1 MTKSPLF
8 DYYSKNEADMLQRI
22 YQDKKTNGYKI
33 TSKKMFKVE
42 VDIMTDVIKYL
53 NAKGIYVLY
62 VYDALLCVGKDETL
76 VIETMNRI
84 ILEHG
89 VKTNVKSD
97 GIVIE
102 RLPNSEAV
110 EVVKYA
116 LDEMV
121 NLYDVL
127 PQLTFSVDDTIKIIY
142 GIDCSNILMVEL
154 FQYFGKQIREKKYRD
169 YDGVAITSDT
179 IMKLKSMIKT

>member
-8 DYYSKNEADMLQRI
+8 DYYSKNEADMLTKI
-22 YQDKKTNGYKI
+22 YHDKKKHGYKI

-53 NAKGIYVLY
+53 NARCVYVLY
-62 VYDALLCVGKDETL
+62 VYDALVCEEKDKVF

-97 GIVIE
+97 GLVIE
-102 RLPNSEAV
+102 PLPEPVAV
-110 EVVKYA
+110 GVVKYA
-116 LDEMV
+116 LDEII
-121 NLYDVL
+121 NLYNVL
-127 PQLTFSVDDTIKIIY
+127 PQLSFDTDETIKIIDD
-142 GIDCSNILMVEL
+142 IDHSNIPMVQL
-154 FQYFGKQIREKKYRD
+154 IRYIGNQYKEQKYSD
-169 YDGVAITSDT
+169 YTGVSITKDV
-179 IMKLKSMIKT
+179 ILNLKTMIKQ